1 MNKLI
6 FLNLD
11 SIYNLGGVQSL
22 GCKSRKAII
31 FSENLD
37 FIYLGCVRDL
47 KCKNLDSNNYHFK
60 CSKKSNLFYTN
71 RSNNATHNK
80 DIGSS
85 HNLSEMYRLWCNS
98 VKLDSIYNSSED
110 NSLEHTSD
118 NLESRLSNYRG
129 ASNSHFIIASL
140 SNKTKQFIELD
151 SKKSESSKYLES
163 QKTENIDSKLDYKN
177 LDYRGFASEKSCNNN
192 DLDSKLDS
200 KNIDYRKDC
209 REGLATAC
217 NDKILDCHA
226 LPNDKAINDNIL
238 ESKTQR
244 LLYAF

>member
-11 SIYNLGGVQSL
+11 SIYNLGGVQSSE
-22 GCKSRKAII
+22 CKSRKAII
-31 FSENLD
+31 FGENLD

-60 CSKKSNLFYTN
+60 CSKKSNLFYTS

-80 DIGSS
+80 DIDSS
-85 HNLSEMYRLWCNS
+85 HNLSEMYRLWCKS
-98 VKLDSIYNSSED
+98 AKLDSIYNSIED

-118 NLESRLSNYRG
+118 NLESRVNLESRFSNYRG

-140 SNKTKQFIELD
+140 SNKAKQFIELD

-177 LDYRGFASEKSCNNN
+177 
-192 DLDSKLDS
+192 
-200 KNIDYRKDC
+200 IDYRKDC

-226 LPNDKAINDNIL
+226 LLNDKVSNSKNLDY
-238 ESKTQR
+238 KTQR
-244 LLYAF
+244 LLYVC